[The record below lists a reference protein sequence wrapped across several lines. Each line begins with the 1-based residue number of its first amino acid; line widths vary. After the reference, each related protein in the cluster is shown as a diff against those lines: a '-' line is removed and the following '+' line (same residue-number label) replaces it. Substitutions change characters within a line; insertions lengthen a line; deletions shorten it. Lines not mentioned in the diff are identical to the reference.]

1 MTDNHQLI
9 PFPIPDYLAQFLA
22 HKLNTKIRNHD
33 GLPCIKV
40 ERYTLLGKTI
50 LRSLE
55 KDLRFSSR
63 KTTKGIFLKISNH
76 SGDHDS
82 SIPNGKRYFLKL
94 NPTASNDLAIA
105 LKSEFEEA
113 LLMFVKGAEYAH
125 KKNGWNPMQKR
136 KGIRKH
142 AILEFCKTN
151 EVNLEKR
158 TFDSLFKMVQRHIKL
173 PKPQQT
179 QGLQRFAELLSY

>member
-40 ERYTLLGKTI
+40 ERYTLLG
-50 LRSLE
+50 
-55 KDLRFSSR
+55 
-63 KTTKGIFLKISNH
+63 KISNH

-158 TFDSLFKMVQRHIKL
+158 TLDSLFKMVQRHIKL